1 MNKKE
6 KELIDNYI
14 QGSKVYS
21 NGEIKDKETMVKAIN
36 ELAEY
41 YNKKFHFET
50 ALIKLNRIKDG
61 DTTYK
66 FDEIEATEL
75 LNYINQLE
83 EENQQLQNDL
93 DSANS
98 KVSELANKLLQV
110 ETIIKYD
117 LKYYEK
123 DVVVRDL
130 NTILKMIGSDPR

>member
-1 MNKKE
+1 MMSWDYKEPADELKE
-6 KELIDNYI
+6 KI
-14 QGSKVYS
+14 
-21 NGEIKDKETMVKAIN
+21 IKT
-36 ELAEY
+36 
-41 YNKKFHFET
+41 F
-50 ALIKLNRIKDG
+50 
-61 DTTYK
+61 
-66 FDEIEATEL
+66 
-75 LNYINQLE
+75 